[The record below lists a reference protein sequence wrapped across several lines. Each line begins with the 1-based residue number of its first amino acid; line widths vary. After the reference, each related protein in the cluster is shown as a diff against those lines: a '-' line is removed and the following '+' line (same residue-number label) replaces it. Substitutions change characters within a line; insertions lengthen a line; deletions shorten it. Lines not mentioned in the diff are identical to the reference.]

1 MSVISFDIEENNNVI
16 NDEKEESLINNSRY
30 EVKNSSSNQINFENP
45 KTKKKFPFL
54 FYIFLFS
61 LIILIGFIIFTLITK
76 LTKKENYTIENMYLK
91 PDISNNEYSNVKFN
105 NGLEL
110 LLIKVDEN
118 DTAGGIIAFDTGYLD
133 TNYENET
140 EYLKLAFL
148 SLITYEVQNSIKL
161 IDYLGKFDY
170 SIEEHYSFFSFS
182 ILNSGFFDYFE
193 KFSQLTYLNPE
204 NNDNIY

>member
-1 MSVISFDIEENNNVI
+1 MSVISFDIEEHNNAI
-16 NDEKEESLINNSRY
+16 NDEKEESLINNNRY
-30 EVKNSSSNQINFENP
+30 EVKSLNPSSNQINFENP
-45 KTKKKFPFL
+45 KSKKKCPFL

-61 LIILIGFIIFTLITK
+61 LIILIGFILFTLITK
-76 LTKKENYTIENMYLK
+76 LSKKENYTLDDNIYLK
-91 PDISNNEYSNVKFN
+91 PEISNNNYTTVKFN

-133 TNYENET
+133 TDYENEVG
-140 EYLKLAFL
+140 YLKLAFL
-148 SLITYEVQNSIKL
+148 SLITYEVKNSIKL

-182 ILNSGFFDYFE
+182 ILNSGFF
-193 KFSQLTYLNPE
+193 
-204 NNDNIY
+204 